1 MTRSSAKA
9 LSRRQEVTHYRTSK
23 KVKSPGGL
31 RVISQADGSLLSGH
45 NGSYC
50 YGGSWFFCDSGNYLL
65 AGAQRMPAD
74 EVDMRLIEPPC
85 V

>member
-1 MTRSSAKA
+1 M
-9 LSRRQEVTHYRTSK
+9 THYRTSK